1 MELAVRWNQLF
12 ELFVLKWP
20 TKYFRIWI
28 SFIWQAYLTHASKFN
43 WILIFFYHHGNPNI
57 AGWIDLLHQKL
68 SLNVQVTFWFEN
80 KETSCQFSVRHMA
93 WSEKKSAHE
102 TICIVIFKRSG
113 CYKETGSIV
122 LQNALDWSLSLPPF
136 VTLESGP
143 NWVYNNWIGT
153 QWQLT
158 YPQCS
163 CRRLSAF
170 RFFNFRSLML
180 PIDLAC
186 VYIHLTSFC
195 SGG

>member
-1 MELAVRWNQLF
+1 MKSAFWIICTEKADQVFQNLDQL
-12 ELFVLKWP
+12 
-20 TKYFRIWI
+20 
-28 SFIWQAYLTHASKFN
+28 YLTS
-43 WILIFFYHHGNPNI
+43 ILDTCQQIQLNSDFFYHHGNPNI

-80 KETSCQFSVRHMA
+80 KETSCQFSVWHMA

-122 LQNALDWSLSLPPF
+122 LQNTLDSWSLSLPPF
-136 VTLESGP
+136 VTLESDP
-143 NWVYNNWIGT
+143 NWVHNNWIGT